1 MNSMRSSGKCRYV
14 PRTVPGIQGKPPVQE
29 PRDKTDK
36 ASQAG
41 LCGHDYHQ
49 RDSDALSL
57 SLGSPGGHNT
67 PNEPSDLAPSAFLG
81 VGLLLHPSCLQP
93 IGKS

>member
-14 PRTVPGIQGKPPVQE
+14 PRTVPGLQGKPPVQE

-49 RDSDALSL
+49 R
-57 SLGSPGGHNT
+57 H
-67 PNEPSDLAPSAFLG
+67 
-81 VGLLLHPSCLQP
+81 
-93 IGKS
+93 